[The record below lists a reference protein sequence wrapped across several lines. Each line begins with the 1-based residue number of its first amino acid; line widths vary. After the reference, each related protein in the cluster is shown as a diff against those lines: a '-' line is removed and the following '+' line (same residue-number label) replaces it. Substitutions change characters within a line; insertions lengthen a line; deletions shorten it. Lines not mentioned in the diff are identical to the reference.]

1 MTQAPSPDQP
11 SDQVRPDAGSQ
22 ARSEARPVRLR
33 PALDG
38 VPTYRPGKPPTP
50 VEGVTH
56 FKLSSNENPYPPLPS
71 VLDAIADAASHV
83 HRYPDPG
90 VHGLRER
97 IAAELG
103 VGPDEIVVGP
113 GSAAVYDQIV
123 QALVDD
129 GDEVVYSWRSFE
141 LYPICVAARGGR
153 SVQVPNTAEGR
164 HDLPAMARSIR
175 RDTRL
180 VIVCSP
186 NNPTGA
192 TVGAAEL
199 EDFLARVPAHV
210 AVLLDEAYLQFDTS
224 GDRVDGLDAY
234 RRHPNVVLLRT
245 FSKAY
250 GLAGLRVGYAVAHPR
265 VAAALAKTGL
275 PFAVT
280 DVAQQAALAS
290 LDAAEELDLR
300 VKSVL
305 AERGRVQD
313 ALRDQGWDLPESH
326 GNFVWL
332 PLAAESLAFGQIA
345 DAAGISVRPFDG
357 DGVRVTIGEPAANDV
372 LIRVCREAGRPS
384 VD

>member
-1 MTQAPSPDQP
+1 MTQAPSSDQP
-11 SDQVRPDAGSQ
+11 SDQVRAA
-22 ARSEARPVRLR
+22 ARSQARPVRFR

-38 VPTYRPGKPPTP
+38 VPAYKPGKPPTP
-50 VEGVTH
+50 IEGVTH
-56 FKLSSNENPYPPLPS
+56 FKLSSNENSYPPLPS
-71 VLDAIADAASHV
+71 VLEAIADAASHV
-83 HRYPDPG
+83 NRYPDPG

-103 VGPDEIVVGP
+103 VGADEIVVGP

-153 SVQVPNTAEGR
+153 SVQVPNTADGR
-164 HDLPAMARSIR
+164 HDLPAMARAIR

-199 EDFLARVPAHV
+199 EEFLGRVPAHV
-210 AVLLDEAYLQFDTS
+210 LVLLDEAYLQFDTS
-224 GDRVDGLDAY
+224 AAAVDGLDVY

-290 LDAAEELDLR
+290 LDAGEELDLR
-300 VKSVL
+300 VTSVL

-313 ALRDQGWDLPESH
+313 ALREQGWELAESH

-332 PLAAESLAFGQIA
+332 PLGADSLSFGRIA

-357 DGVRVTIGEPAANDV
+357 DGVRVTIGEAAANDV
-372 LIRVCREAGRPS
+372 LIRVCGEFLEAGRSP